1 MVKIL
6 FIVLFFVFFFFVIFV
21 KKKKYI
27 KKDIFWT
34 YKKMKN
40 IDALVILLHVQL
52 NGNLKNALCKQSH
65 LLYVL
70 EKIFYFYS
78 SGIFLCNYKAFVP

>member
-1 MVKIL
+1 
-6 FIVLFFVFFFFVIFV
+6 
-21 KKKKYI
+21 
-27 KKDIFWT
+27 
-34 YKKMKN
+34 MKN